1 MIDLFKENIIAS
13 FNKIPII
20 YPQDSYQITFSH
32 EGADFYEILNQF
44 EYSRDIT
51 LLKQLS
57 IYDLIDFLEQDIL
70 INEEYTAFMSSLT
83 AIEIVSILKLIIPEL
98 DTFLHSTSI
107 ADIISELDTSITYQ
121 EILSHYITT
130 EVLNTY
136 PQYTKKRRFFLNLLI
151 FYLLLHNVQNNIHY
165 LMKKQLHL
173 S

>member
-1 MIDLFKENIIAS
+1 MVLMIYPINILFLTFSLSTILFFGITRRLKIGTTHNIENITELFDKCEKS
-13 FNKIPII
+13 LFNSGNKLLKSICPK
-20 YPQDSYQITFSH
+20 
-32 EGADFYEILNQF
+32 
-44 EYSRDIT
+44 RDIT

-136 PQYTKKRRFFLNLLI
+136 PQYIKKEGSF
-151 FYLLLHNVQNNIHY
+151 
-165 LMKKQLHL
+165 
-173 S
+173 

>member
-1 MIDLFKENIIAS
+1 
-13 FNKIPII
+13 
-20 YPQDSYQITFSH
+20 
-32 EGADFYEILNQF
+32 
-44 EYSRDIT
+44 
-51 LLKQLS
+51 
-57 IYDLIDFLEQDIL
+57 
-70 INEEYTAFMSSLT
+70 MSSLT

-136 PQYTKKRRFFLNLLI
+136 PQYIKKKVLLNLLI